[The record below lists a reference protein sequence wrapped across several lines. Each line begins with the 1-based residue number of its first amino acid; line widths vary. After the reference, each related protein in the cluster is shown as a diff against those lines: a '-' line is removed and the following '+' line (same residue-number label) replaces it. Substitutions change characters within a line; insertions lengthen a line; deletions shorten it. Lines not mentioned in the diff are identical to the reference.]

1 MRKYFFFLFLLLL
14 ILVPVALPTNAQA
27 DAQAAQAVIQTI
39 NGWRLEQDTWPLREN
54 PTLER
59 MAYDQASY
67 ILTLPSIPVGGA
79 IHTGA
84 TGAGPMERAQFPQYA
99 WPAYG
104 RTDYTAIG
112 EIAYVGRSADAA
124 RRFWETSNI
133 HRTAALNPGYR
144 EIGVAA
150 LPHRFGYVYIVVL
163 GSRPNVLPAIAD
175 ENTDTLY
182 LSNERYTWARSPW
195 IRNVLRVRLFDAD
208 GRPLSSDWLNWQ
220 PELPL
225 PEVAGEELFVE
236 YTDADNV
243 VTLAEVSFEEG
254 DEVLPLM
261 TAQPSATPRP
271 IQAATSTPL
280 PSATAQATRS
290 LSATPQP
297 TQRVPAASSTA
308 TTQVV
313 AGAPTTS
320 STGNMLLLYDARS
333 FTLLNSSQA
342 PLNVRELTFQ
352 STSGALFRV
361 TSWETQWLSGS
372 LTALAASDC
381 LQAWSWQETSTLT
394 PPSRCRQRR
403 SVLTLSPTA
412 LFWKLGDFEVRLADR
427 VLAVCSAT
435 ATQCEVAVP

>member
-27 DAQAAQAVIQTI
+27 DAQAAQAVIQAI

-67 ILTLPSIPVGGA
+67 ILTLPSIPEGGA

-84 TGAGPMERAQFPQYA
+84 TGAGPMERAQFPQYN

-124 RRFWETSNI
+124 RRFWETSAV

-163 GSRPNVLPAIAD
+163 GSRPNILPAIAD

-195 IRNVLRVRLFDAD
+195 IRNVQRVRLFDSE

-225 PEVAGEELFVE
+225 PNGAGDQLFVE
-236 YTDADNV
+236 YVDANNV
-243 VTLAEVSFEEG
+243 VTLAEVSLEAG
-254 DEVLPLM
+254 DDVLPLI
-261 TAQPSATPRP
+261 TAQPSATLRP
-271 IQAATSTPL
+271 TQSATSTPL
-280 PSATAQATRS
+280 PSPTAQATQ
-290 LSATPQP
+290 AQTPQP
-297 TQRVPAASSTA
+297 TQRVPAGSPTA
-308 TTQVV
+308 TAQVV
-313 AGAPTTS
+313 AAVPTA
-320 STGNMLLLYDARS
+320 STGNMLLIYDARS
-333 FTLLNSSQA
+333 FTLVNTSQA
-342 PLNVRELTFQ
+342 PLNVRELVIQ
-352 STSGALFRV
+352 TSSGTTFRV
-361 TSWETQWLSGS
+361 TAWETQWLSGS

-403 SVLTLSPTA
+403 SVLTLAPTA
-412 LFWKLGDFEVRLADR
+412 LFWKLGDFEVRLGDR